1 MQNPEQFK
9 PQDNENAKSLEKR
22 ASVDRNTRA
31 YLLEKLVLDMA
42 KAYKGEPVPE
52 LPNSEKLNE
61 KVPISKRTALISDY
75 AVSELLARL
84 HKENDE
90 LNKALQSFTG
100 SPGMNVANASEQ
112 ISRNNIY
119 IDMIEGNCIHS
130 LDSATDEILF
140 PKEDSV

>member
-1 MQNPEQFK
+1 MQNHEQFK
-9 PQDNENAKSLEKR
+9 SQDNENAKSPEKK

-31 YLLEKLVLDMA
+31 YLLGKLVLDMA

-52 LPNSEKLNE
+52 LPESEKLNE

-75 AVSELLARL
+75 AVSELLARVR
-84 HKENDE
+84 KENDE
-90 LNKALQSFTG
+90 LSKAIRSFTG
-100 SPGMNVANASEQ
+100 SDGMNVTNANEQ
-112 ISRNNIY
+112 IKRNNLY

-130 LDSATDEILF
+130 LDSAADEILF